1 MYLEIFRIICLQIYD
16 LGSAHFLSARELA
29 WSASLKKT
37 KVKLD
42 LLADTDMLL
51 MVQRSIRDFTLFND
65 MQKLVVKTSW
75 SKIKNSYI

>member
-29 WSASLKKT
+29 RSASLKKT

-51 MVQRSIRDFTLFND
+51 MVQRSIRDVTLFND
-65 MQKLVVKTSW
+65 MQKLVVKTS
-75 SKIKNSYI
+75 